1 MKILG
6 ITAEYNP
13 FHNGHKYHLEK
24 SLEVT
29 GADYSVAVM
38 SGNFTQRGEAALLD
52 KWTRSRIAV
61 ENGIDLVVELPFVFA
76 CSRGE
81 SFARGAVDILEGL
94 GATHIAFGSETGDTV
109 ELEALACEL
118 SERAEELEDVQR
130 AEMEKGESFVRS
142 YSFAAEKIL
151 GSEKAEMMRLPNNI
165 LALEYLKRIRYWRE
179 RGHVMEPAA
188 VRRYGSGYRSIDE
201 KSGFAGAS
209 ILRMMLEEGKPDY
222 DQIGKYGPANTAEA
236 VREALISSEAE
247 ERAFTLLRSEIVK
260 KSSSELSEIYCMGE
274 GLENKFKK
282 EIIKAGSIEEFVSAV
297 VSRRYTE
304 AAIRRLIVYVLMG
317 IRETHPEEKLY
328 ARVLAAGR
336 GGRELLKLI
345 KNRTEG
351 GIPVITNINKERDL
365 CLEAGET
372 LRYDILAS
380 DIYSIIAGR
389 GIYDFSDKVKRPYMG

>member
-24 SLEVT
+24 SKEAVE
-29 GADYSVAVM
+29 ADYSVAVM

-81 SFARGAVDILEGL
+81 NFARGAVDILKGL
-94 GATHIAFGSETGDTV
+94 GATHIAFGSETGDIG
-109 ELEALACEL
+109 ELEMLACEL
-118 SERAEELEDVQR
+118 TEKRKELEAVKY

-142 YSFAAEKIL
+142 YSTAVEKIL
-151 GSEKAEMMRLPNNI
+151 GREKAEIMRLPNNI

-179 RGHVMEPAA
+179 RGHAIEPVA
-188 VRRYGSGYRSIDE
+188 VRRYGSGYRSVDE
-201 KSGFAGAS
+201 ETGFAGAS
-209 ILRMMLEEGKPDY
+209 ILRRMLKEEQPDY
-222 DQIGKYGPANTAEA
+222 DEIGRYVPENTKEA
-236 VREALISSEAE
+236 VRKTLISHEAD
-247 ERAFTLLRSEIVK
+247 ERAFMLLKSEIIK
-260 KSSSELSEIYCMGE
+260 NSSSELSGIYCMGE

-282 EIIKAGSIEEFVSAV
+282 EIIKAESMEAFISSV

-304 AAIRRLIVYVLMG
+304 AAVRRLTVYVLMG
-317 IRETHPEEKLY
+317 IRETHPEENLY
-328 ARVLAAGR
+328 ARVLAAGSS
-336 GGRELLKLI
+336 GRELLKLI
-345 KNRTEG
+345 KNRKEV

-372 LRYDILAS
+372 LKYDMLAS

-389 GIYDFSDKVKRPYMG
+389 GIYDFSDRVKRPYIG